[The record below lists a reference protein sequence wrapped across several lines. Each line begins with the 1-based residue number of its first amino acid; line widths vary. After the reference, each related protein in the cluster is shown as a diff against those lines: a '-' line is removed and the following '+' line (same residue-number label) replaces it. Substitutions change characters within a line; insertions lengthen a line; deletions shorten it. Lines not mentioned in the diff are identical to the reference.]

1 MGKRFCCVVYSVF
14 SKGGREGGL
23 LPGKKSFNLERNA
36 KGWDKGGTSKTS
48 NSILNST
55 RGTRGN
61 RRVVSLGAQTAHF
74 DLLDWCTPNES
85 IQDKRLSL
93 AVSLYVLEVFSR

>member
-1 MGKRFCCVVYSVF
+1 MFTLNVYYSREMLCLKLDESTF
-14 SKGGREGGL
+14 SYYGR
-23 LPGKKSFNLERNA
+23 RA
-36 KGWDKGGTSKTS
+36 GTSKTS

-55 RGTRGN
+55 RGIRGN
-61 RRVVSLGAQTAHF
+61 RRVDSLGAQTAHF

-85 IQDKRLSL
+85 IRDKRLSL